1 MRFYNKIVDFDLFR
15 EFSATSIAWEFSN
28 KKTNMI
34 SYPAYSVNISLD
46 KRDEPSHAWRAL
58 HNQPVAL
65 PWGTLALA
73 VKLGNVGIYSLS
85 QTTWLFNAF
94 ILCLCKNFSSF
105 EKKKNLV
112 FSLFDQDTGK
122 RIHNENNVWTDILT
136 FPLCGCFVQW
146 VIYYLSQE
154 YLHVSSI
161 R

>member
-65 PWGTLALA
+65 AWGTLALA

-85 QTTWLFNAF
+85 QTAWLFNAF

-105 EKKKNLV
+105 EKKIWSSASLIKTLV
-112 FSLFDQDTGK
+112 KGFIMRTMYGQIFS
-122 RIHNENNVWTDILT
+122 H
-136 FPLCGCFVQW
+136 FPCVDVLYNG
-146 VIYYLSQE
+146 
-154 YLHVSSI
+154 
-161 R
+161 